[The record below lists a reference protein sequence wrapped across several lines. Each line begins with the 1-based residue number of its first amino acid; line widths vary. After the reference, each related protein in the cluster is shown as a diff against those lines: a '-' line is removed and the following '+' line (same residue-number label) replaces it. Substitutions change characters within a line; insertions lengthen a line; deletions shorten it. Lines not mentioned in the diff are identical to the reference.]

1 MDRSGRLAGF
11 ARGSGHAVR
20 SLGKQVTLTGNA
32 MRTQLL
38 KQKNAVLHRYCFIRH
53 RMSEKGRRC
62 GCADLRLKA
71 PVIQALLA
79 VAADIGNTAFVPIF
93 PCGND
98 WVTQHHCVWTQQC
111 GIRRAAA

>member
-53 RMSEKGRRC
+53 RMPEKGRRR
-62 GCADLRLKA
+62 GCADLCLKA
-71 PVIQALLA
+71 PVIQALRT
-79 VAADIGNTAFVPIF
+79 VTADIGNTAFVPVF

-98 WVTQHHCVWTQQC
+98 RVTQHHRIWAQQC
-111 GIRRAAA
+111 CIRRAAA